1 MNKKKDV
8 QTPVD
13 VWETFKIKKMT
24 EEKFTE
30 INSIFNRL
38 VSERDLDEKT
48 SIIEGNSVVDR
59 VNEKCKDFISKD
71 LMVYLTI
78 FNRIIYD
85 DKFEDAL
92 DFKKWILNNC

>member
-1 MNKKKDV
+1 
-8 QTPVD
+8 
-13 VWETFKIKKMT
+13 MT
-24 EEKFTE
+24 DEKFTE

-92 DFKKWILNNC
+92 DFKIWILNNC